1 MESNYQSK
9 LIAAVVKSMTG
20 DDQTRDEERDKLIA
34 DQFDLI
40 RRQRTLIEEQEK
52 QISSLMAELESF
64 RRERH

>member
-9 LIAAVVKSMTG
+9 LIAAVVKSMTDG
-20 DDQTRDEERDKLIA
+20 DQTRDEERDKLIA

-64 RRERH
+64 RRERR